1 MGQLCAFV
9 RQARTLVQRPS
20 STVSRRLTSVQSGRD
35 HVQGSIDGVEKRY
48 NIFGDDKLCIGAA
61 TKGICFVE

>member
-1 MGQLCAFV
+1 MIKIGDLVEMAWSWKQK
-9 RQARTLVQRPS
+9 ARDV
-20 STVSRRLTSVQSGRD
+20 
-35 HVQGSIDGVEKRY
+35 GVVVDISET